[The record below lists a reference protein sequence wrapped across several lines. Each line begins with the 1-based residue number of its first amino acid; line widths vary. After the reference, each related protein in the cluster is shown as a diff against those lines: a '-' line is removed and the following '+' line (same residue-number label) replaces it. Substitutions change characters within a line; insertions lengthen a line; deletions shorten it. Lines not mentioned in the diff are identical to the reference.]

1 MDCKGNDPLRLN
13 GFLKEKGRVTGAQK
27 KTAGVSRKRPERS
40 DTKYLERYCGGGR
53 NSWSTQEGRRRLKDI
68 YLSVEEMTKRN
79 NGLHPV
85 THGRH
90 VENGSKKIK
99 KPL

>member
-1 MDCKGNDPLRLN
+1 MEYTRGK
-13 GFLKEKGRVTGAQK
+13 
-27 KTAGVSRKRPERS
+27 
-40 DTKYLERYCGGGR
+40 
-53 NSWSTQEGRRRLKDI
+53 RRLKDI

-90 VENGSKKIK
+90 VENGSKKNKKTTLITIK
-99 KPL
+99 KIRDIDNTFYYTFIISTAYYEVIIH